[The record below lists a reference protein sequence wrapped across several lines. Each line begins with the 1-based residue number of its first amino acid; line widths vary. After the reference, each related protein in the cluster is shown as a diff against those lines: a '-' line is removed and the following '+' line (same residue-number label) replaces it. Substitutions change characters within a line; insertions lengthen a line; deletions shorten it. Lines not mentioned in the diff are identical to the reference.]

1 MTDEIFKAHYCN
13 IDGFSI
19 SSGTIFSILLLSC
32 PLSLV
37 LLILF
42 FCPVVLSSVDTF
54 RMPLAS
60 MSKHTVNIKRERADV
75 VHLLPHI
82 GG

>member
-1 MTDEIFKAHYCN
+1 MTDEIFKAHY

-19 SSGTIFSILLLSC
+19 SSGTIFSISLLSC

-42 FCPVVLSSVDTF
+42 FCSIVLSSADTF

-75 VHLLPHI
+75 VLLLPHI